1 LKEKFLK
8 LLREHT
14 FAFIGC
20 AAGLLLALLMMLV
33 GFWGTLL
40 LALLGGVGLW
50 LGISLDK
57 GKDIGQM
64 LYGAAMKI
72 KRFFSA
78 LFGGRR

>member
-1 LKEKFLK
+1 MKEKFRK

-14 FAFIGC
+14 FAGIGC
-20 AAGLLLALLMMLV
+20 VSGLLIALLMMLV

-40 LALLGGVGLW
+40 LALLGGIGLW
-50 LGISLDK
+50 LGVCADR
-57 GKDIGQM
+57 GKDIGQV
-64 LYGAAMKI
+64 LYNAVMKM